1 MSEDEPQALRERVA
15 ALEDRLDELT
25 SREAGTTDQQGRQ
38 WGPTDLMQLGLSRR
52 QAIVA
57 FGMLAGGAAL
67 PTALRSAVET
77 AAASDG
83 SAVGDVGSSTNRVNV
98 YAHVLNA
105 EAATV
110 GGNPMQ
116 GVWTE
121 SDASVTKD
129 DSNDLLD
136 INNISM
142 SSDEVLWFKF
152 IIDNPGSQGL
162 YKLRFNG
169 DGAGQSNY
177 GTWDETGTFSGND
190 ADIKLFDTAS
200 FAPHSGLWVLAS
212 NTGGWPAIST
222 IPLLG
227 RPNVINGWADTGGQD
242 TARTIS
248 DIRIICPD
256 GSDMS
261 EIRIENLMKT
271 TQL

>member
-105 EAATV
+105 DDV
-110 GGNPMQ
+110 N
-116 GVWTE
+116 
-121 SDASVTKD
+121 SDV
-129 DSNDLLD
+129 
-136 INNISM
+136 
-142 SSDEVLWFKF
+142 
-152 IIDNPGSQGL
+152 
-162 YKLRFNG
+162 G
-169 DGAGQSNY
+169 DGATRELLRVDSATAGAFGAFFSQHTPDVSTSAKTIWEAYGSEIEGATIQVAGRDTSNFETFYDTIQY
-177 GTWDETGTFSGND
+177 GRFVGVTVTDTQASND
-190 ADIKLFDTAS
+190 ASTRSYSIN
-200 FAPHSGLWVLAS
+200 S
-212 NTGGWPAIST
+212 NKELQLSMS
-222 IPLLG
+222 
-227 RPNVINGWADTGGQD
+227 ADTYQVTVTGIAAS
-242 TARTIS
+242 TPS
-248 DIRIICPD
+248 
-256 GSDMS
+256 
-261 EIRIENLMKT
+261 
-271 TQL
+271 